1 MSDAVIRIETS
12 RARLRL
18 AMLPPPPTA
27 KGAPETTRS
36 WWSRMSRIKT
46 ISAVVESV
54 EAWWANHPL
63 RPVAGVAVE
72 ASDAVIQPLAKRH
85 PLALVGVA
93 ALAGASLVW
102 SRPWR
107 WALRS
112 ALFAGLL
119 PQLASRVVSSLPIES
134 WINMVSSTRAAAAG
148 SAPRETTETP
158 EPDLS

>member
-1 MSDAVIRIETS
+1 MN
-12 RARLRL
+12 
-18 AMLPPPPTA
+18 
-27 KGAPETTRS
+27 
-36 WWSRMSRIKT
+36 RIKT
-46 ISAVVESV
+46 ISAVAESV

-72 ASDAVIQPLAKRH
+72 ASDAVIQPLAQRH

-134 WINMVSSTRAAAAG
+134 WINMVSSALAAAPG
-148 SAPRETTETP
+148 SRPTP
-158 EPDLS
+158 NPSTPQPDPS

>member
-1 MSDAVIRIETS
+1 MSEAVSRIEAS
-12 RARLRL
+12 RARLRSAL
-18 AMLPPPPTA
+18 FPPPESP
-27 KGAPETTRS
+27 KEAPESTRS
-36 WWSRMSRIKT
+36 WWSRMTRIKT
-46 ISAVVESV
+46 ISAVAESV

-63 RPVAGVAVE
+63 RPVAGVAAE
-72 ASDAVIQPLAKRH
+72 ASDAVIQPLAERH
-85 PLALVGVA
+85 PLALVGIA

-134 WINMVSSTRAAAAG
+134 WINVLSSAL
-148 SAPRETTETP
+148 SAVPGKRRPITTPTP